1 MREIGVLAKNRLI
14 DTLRMT
20 WSKTTKQ
27 RAAGVVDVDV
37 VQIVEK
43 EEEALS
49 RLNVQSL
56 NKDGTSRA
64 ASKFWT
70 LGTLLDGDLR
80 FETWCYKQRFEGIV

>member
-1 MREIGVLAKNRLI
+1 
-14 DTLRMT
+14 
-20 WSKTTKQ
+20 
-27 RAAGVVDVDV
+27 VDVDV

-64 ASKFWT
+64 ASKF
-70 LGTLLDGDLR
+70 
-80 FETWCYKQRFEGIV
+80 